1 MVMVMGEL
9 FSQFVKLN
17 FQSTQKEPQETRGVT
32 PSEML
37 KMPLKLF
44 NHKEQS

>member
-17 FQSTQKEPQETRGVT
+17 VQSTQKEPEETRGVT